1 MTLAD
6 IFSVVLN
13 MSLAANIVIL
23 TVYLARL
30 VLQRAPKIYSY
41 LLWALV
47 LFRLLCP
54 VSITSSFSLIP
65 ERIGSGE
72 IITEWE
78 DDYIGETH
86 TYFDN
91 RTEYETAVEAGRE
104 TIPAGENHF
113 YVVTGSDGISKPKTV
128 ENAILPMLAT
138 AWLGGMVVLGFYSS
152 VSYIRIR
159 KQTRAA
165 IPFRKNIYLADQV
178 TSPFVMGLFHPA
190 IYLPSTLDD
199 SERCYII
206 AHERHHI
213 YRGDHI
219 FKALGFL
226 ALTIHWFN
234 PLVWLAFSLASCDM
248 EMSCDEAVIRL
259 LGEDIRADYS
269 ATLLNLATGRRL
281 FVGSPLAFGEDHPTD
296 RVRNLAKWKKPAIW
310 VIIICILVCAV
321 LAVCLLTD
329 PAQETIIH
337 EDDNNITATKSDQ
350 IATNPVQEDSDPA
363 ALCKQA
369 IENLKNAES
378 YYIVME
384 YESSGTTGKE
394 EYFRLG
400 MDFLRRGTNALQGDA
415 IFFNGNYSF
424 QKGTE
429 WNHSSGADVFDPND
443 WLQLWS
449 PEGKTIS
456 NLQVNENRI
465 SFDAVW
471 PATGPGYD
479 SCDGTFT
486 YEFDEAGSLVSV
498 TKEYAMFHQNEVAV
512 RTKEQLTPTAHDP
525 QQVYETIR
533 TAAGQY
539 GLHYD
544 DLGISISAQRVSRTG
559 ADVLFAAKALEK
571 GTEIS
576 DITYG
581 DFLSLE
587 RLENDKW
594 VAVKELP
601 GYEYYVGDASYP
613 VADGYGM
620 VHEWQDRFGELP
632 DGHYRLGKL
641 VTVHYTNGTSEQ
653 SMFYTEFFLPDSILT
668 GLNPLEDLPEKYS
681 AEQAMLDGCFV
692 QADGIARENKELF
705 HQFAVV
711 TQKRVP
717 SSIRIVN
724 WYYGVDPHYDAFDLS
739 YDGSLYTI
747 SWIADGQHH
756 SRQFRYL
763 MHFAGEKER
772 NNMAYDRYEHYVLL
786 NDNTINWNDIWGNLI
801 SSATPTPIDHMTVYS
816 DYTYLSKKPQIP
828 TNLAQAV
835 LEFEGETL
843 VNTTDF
849 DRLEKLCILF
859 SDAEFLGCEPKTHS
873 IGVDL
878 NLILTT
884 RDGKSITIELDP
896 DSDLCRIDGE
906 YVFYGAYDEPDY
918 IEKLWY
924 YLDIE
929 SWPDAVYDRCPNAFK
944 LQEIG

>member
-104 TIPAGENHF
+104 TIPAGESHF
-113 YVVTGSDGISKPKTV
+113 YVVTGSDGISEPKTV
-128 ENAILPMLAT
+128 ENAVLPMLAT
-138 AWLGGMVVLGFYSS
+138 VWLGGMVVLGFYSS
-152 VSYIRIR
+152 ISYIRIR
-159 KQTRAA
+159 KQTRAV
-165 IPFRKNIYLADQV
+165 IPFRKNIYVADQV
-178 TSPFVMGLFHPA
+178 TSPFVMGLFRPA
-190 IYLPSTLDD
+190 IYLPSALGPW
-199 SERCYII
+199 ERQYII

-213 YRGDHI
+213 RRGDHI

-234 PLVWLAFSLASCDM
+234 PLVWLAFSLASRYM
-248 EMSCDEAVIRL
+248 EMSCDEAVIRR
-259 LGEDIRADYS
+259 LGEDVRADYS
-269 ATLLNLATGRRL
+269 ETLLNLATGRRL
-281 FVGSPLAFGEDHPTD
+281 FAGIPLAFGEDDPVG

-310 VIIICILVCAV
+310 VIIVCILVCAV
-321 LAVCLLTD
+321 LAVCLLTNPEEAKANSETQPELEINGTITSNPAKQENQD
-329 PAQETIIH
+329 PIDT
-337 EDDNNITATKSDQ
+337 
-350 IATNPVQEDSDPA
+350 
-363 ALCKQA
+363 CKIA

-378 YYIVME
+378 YYVVRE
-384 YESSGTTGKE
+384 YECSGMTGKE
-394 EYFRLG
+394 EYFRYG
-400 MDFLRRGTNALQGDA
+400 MDFLRRGTNSLQGDA

-429 WNHSSGADVFDPND
+429 WNHSSGADVFNPND

-456 NLQVNENRI
+456 NLQVNGNRI

-486 YEFDEAGSLVSV
+486 YEFDEDGSLVSV
-498 TKEYAMFHQNEVAV
+498 TKEYAMLHHSEVAV
-512 RTKEQLTPTAHDP
+512 TTKQQLTPRAHDP

-539 GLHYD
+539 SFHYD

-587 RLENDKW
+587 RMENGKW

-601 GYEYYVGDASYP
+601 GYEYYVGDASYS

-620 VHEWQDRFGELP
+620 VHEWQSRFGELP

-668 GLNPLEDLPEKYS
+668 GPIPLENLPEKYG
-681 AEQAMLDGCFV
+681 AEQAMIDGCFV
-692 QADGIARENKELF
+692 QTDGVARENKELF

-711 TQKRVP
+711 TQQGVP

-724 WYYGVDPHYDAFDLS
+724 WYYGDNPHYDAYDLD
-739 YDGSLYTI
+739 YDGSVYAI
-747 SWIADGQHH
+747 SWLADGQRN

-763 MHFAGEKER
+763 KHFTGGKER
-772 NNMAYDRYEHYVLL
+772 DNMAYDSYEHYILL
-786 NDNTINWNDIWGNLI
+786 NDDTVTWLDIWKNLI
-801 SSATPTPIDHMTVYS
+801 SSAAPTSIDFMMVYS
-816 DYTYLSKKPQIP
+816 DYTYLPKKPQIP
-828 TNLAQAV
+828 ANLAQAV
-835 LEFEGETL
+835 LEFEGKAL
-843 VNTTDF
+843 VTTTDF
-849 DRLEKLCILF
+849 DRLEKLHILF
-859 SDAEFLGCEPKTHS
+859 TDAEFLGYEPKTHS
-873 IGVDL
+873 IGVGL
-878 NLILTT
+878 NLLLTT
-884 RDGKSITIELDP
+884 QDGKTITIELDP
-896 DSDLCRIDGE
+896 DNDICRMDGE
-906 YVFYGAYDEPDY
+906 FIFYGAADEASF
-918 IEKLWY
+918 IKKLWY
-924 YLDIE
+924 YLDIP
-929 SWPDAVYDRCPNAFK
+929 SWPDAVYEHCENAFR
-944 LQEIG
+944 LQDAG